1 MYSRVCFLLSRSS
14 VHLEA
19 LDRRCSSSLQLLGYH
34 LNYVKI
40 DWLPWQWCSCAYGP
54 SCKWSKQNM
63 RLAYAF
69 RQWQCHVFDSC
80 NPIFPRIWS
89 YCPTVLSLRPMFP
102 IKRIEREPM
111 FVSLMVSFT
120 AHLKQSYGSDQRKS
134 AHMDMCYMP
143 EGIVAEYCTICV
155 GTCLFRGVGVAVP
168 HAHMERLHLYI
179 SSFACI
185 LRPCACFA

>member
-1 MYSRVCFLLSRSS
+1 MHAPRIEDIRLQFHWISGAYERFRKGHQVNVINVDTICCYMYSRVCFLLSRSS

-63 RLAYAF
+63 PLPYAC
-69 RQWQCHVFDSC
+69 RPRPCHFFDSC

-120 AHLKQSYGSDQRKS
+120 AHLKQSYGSD
-134 AHMDMCYMP
+134 
-143 EGIVAEYCTICV
+143 
-155 GTCLFRGVGVAVP
+155 
-168 HAHMERLHLYI
+168 
-179 SSFACI
+179 
-185 LRPCACFA
+185 